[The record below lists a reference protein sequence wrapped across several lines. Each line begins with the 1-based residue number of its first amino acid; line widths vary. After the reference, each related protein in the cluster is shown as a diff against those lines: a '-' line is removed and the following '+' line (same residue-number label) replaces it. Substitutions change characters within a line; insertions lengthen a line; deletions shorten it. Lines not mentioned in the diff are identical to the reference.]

1 MDLENIEIQQTPE
14 DFNHE
19 GEAVV
24 NLLEQLQKKIVE
36 KEGYSDKN
44 LDAFI
49 SSRNCRIDNL
59 YRIANSHNYKL
70 MTRNPNNNEWYSYGN
85 NPLEMVKQISFA
97 FLSMYEEE
105 NHNTILQEL
114 GLTRRTLEN
123 WLINHNFPLLKPFLK
138 LSEHVGFQ
146 FEWKPI
152 TKFCKTCKYRLFFNK
167 LSNLQICWNMRS
179 KKDKINEFEPACE
192 FYENLKIGK

>member
-1 MDLENIEIQQTPE
+1 MENMEQQISE
-14 DFNHE
+14 EFNHE

-24 NLLEQLQKKIVE
+24 NLLEQLQKQITE

-59 YRIANSHNYKL
+59 YKIANSHNYKL
-70 MTRNPNNNEWYSYGN
+70 MARNPNDNEWYSYGN
-85 NPLEMVKQISFA
+85 NPFEMVKQISFA
-97 FLSMYEEE
+97 FLSMHEDE
-105 NHNTILQEL
+105 NHNNILQDL
-114 GLTRRTLEN
+114 GLTRKTLEN
-123 WLINHNFPLLKPFLK
+123 WLINHNFPLLKAFLK
-138 LSEHVGFQ
+138 ISEHVGFQ

-167 LSNLQICWNMRS
+167 LPSLQICWNMKS